1 MRKPALP
8 PEAIEISRNLKN
20 LMDENDRKER
30 EEMDDQESLSLAARL
45 CAVMQEVATV
55 GKTGRNDFHNYDYMT
70 ADDITKHVRPL
81 FAKHGIVLIPSV
93 TSHAQDVIGEG
104 QKSSLHTVLTVE
116 YTLLA
121 DGAEPIKATWVSE
134 GEDGADKGTAKA
146 LTANLKTFLAK
157 LLQIDTGDDP
167 EADTKTDERAAAR
180 GAGERTPRQVS
191 GSGRPATDK
200 QMGFMKILIDKKEM
214 PAEDE
219 DVLRQKVREH
229 ESGAIKMEA
238 SEASDWIAR
247 LKALKDREL
256 IAAPARDGYDDAPPH
271 TDESVPF

>member
-1 MRKPALP
+1 M
-8 PEAIEISRNLKN
+8 ETSRELKEM
-20 LMDENDRKER
+20 MDVSENGT
-30 EEMDDQESLSLAARL
+30 QSLAARL
-45 CAVMQEVATV
+45 CAVMAGVATV
-55 GKTGRNDFHNYDYMT
+55 EKSGRNEYHNYAYMT

-121 DGAEPIKATWVSE
+121 DGSDPIKATWVSE

-167 EADTKTDERAAAR
+167 EADEKTDERAAAR
-180 GAGERTPRQVS
+180 GAGDRNPRQSS

-200 QMGFMKILIDKKEM
+200 QVGFMKILVDKKEM
-214 PAEDE
+214 PDGDE
-219 DVLRQKVREH
+219 DVLKQKIREH
-229 ESGAIKMEA
+229 ESGKIKMEA
-238 SEASDWIAR
+238 AEASDWIAR
-247 LKALKDREL
+247 LKALGDREL
-256 IAAPARDGYDDAPPH
+256 IAAPARGAYDDAPPH
-271 TDESVPF
+271 DDESVPF